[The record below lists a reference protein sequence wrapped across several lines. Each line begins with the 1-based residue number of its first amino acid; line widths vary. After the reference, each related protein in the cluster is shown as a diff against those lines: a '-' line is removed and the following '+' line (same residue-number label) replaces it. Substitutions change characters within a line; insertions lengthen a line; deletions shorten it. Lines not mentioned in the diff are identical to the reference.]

1 MNAFTPSPTSEAGNV
16 LNISDELLIKAFAK
30 LDKTALGVAVGTVF
44 GLGIFGV
51 TIFLIEKGGEPI
63 GPNLG
68 LIGQYFVGY
77 TVTLKGSLIGLAY
90 GFVSGFFLGWFT
102 AFLRNLFVAVFL
114 HTVKLKAV
122 ISSLNDFVGDL

>member
-16 LNISDELLIKAFAK
+16 LNVSDELLIKAFAK

-68 LIGQYFVGY
+68 LVGQYFVGY

>member
-1 MNAFTPSPTSEAGNV
+1 MNAFTPSPPSEAGNV

-30 LDKTALGVAVGTVF
+30 LDKTALGVAVGAVF

-51 TIFLIEKGGEPI
+51 TIFLIAKGGDPV

-68 LIGQYFVGY
+68 LVGQYFVGY